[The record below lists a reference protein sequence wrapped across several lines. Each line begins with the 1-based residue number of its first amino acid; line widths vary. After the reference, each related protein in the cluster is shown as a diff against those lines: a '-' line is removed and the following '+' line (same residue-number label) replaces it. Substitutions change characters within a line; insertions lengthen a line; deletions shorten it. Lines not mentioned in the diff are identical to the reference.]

1 MAYTS
6 VPTSTTGDLVTAAWF
21 NTYIKDNFAYLY
33 NKFPVVT
40 ADIDDN
46 AVTNSKLSSTVQSR
60 LNTAVAEVQ
69 SFSFAYNE
77 TVTTGD
83 GAGGYVTIPAKYNGW
98 VLSAVHA
105 RVESAPSGG
114 TVTIQIHNATD
125 SVDMLSTRLTID
137 DGETGSDTAATP
149 AVINTS
155 NDDVASYDLLRID
168 IDAANSAVGLIVQLV
183 FEVA

>member
-21 NTYIKDNFAYLY
+21 NTYIKDNFAYVYGL
-33 NKFPVVT
+33 
-40 ADIDDN
+40 A
-46 AVTNSKLSSTVQSR
+46 TVA
-60 LNTAVAEVQ
+60 TAEVQ

-83 GAGGYVTIPAKYNGW
+83 GAGGYVTVPAKYNGW

-105 RVESAPSGG
+105 EVETAPSGG
-114 TVTIQIHNATD
+114 TVTIQIHNVTD

-168 IDAANSAVGLIVQLV
+168 IDAANGAVGLIVQLV

>member
-21 NTYIKDNFAYLY
+21 NTYIKDNFAYVYGL
-33 NKFPVVT
+33 
-40 ADIDDN
+40 A
-46 AVTNSKLSSTVQSR
+46 TV
-60 LNTAVAEVQ
+60 AIAEKE

-77 TVTTGD
+77 TVTTGN

-137 DGETGSDTAATP
+137 NGETGSDTAATP

-168 IDAANSAVGLIVQLV
+168 IDAANGAVGLIVQLV

>member
-21 NTYIKDNFAYLY
+21 NTYIKDNFAYVY
-33 NKFPVVT
+33 GK
-40 ADIDDN
+40 A
-46 AVTNSKLSSTVQSR
+46 TVA
-60 LNTAVAEVQ
+60 TAVLEP
-69 SFSFAYNE
+69 FSFAYDE

-83 GAGGYVTIPAKYNGW
+83 GKAYITIPAKYNGW

-105 RVESAPSGG
+105 RVKTAGSL
-114 TVTIQIHNATD
+114 TMQIHNVTD
-125 SVDMLSTRLTID
+125 SMDMLSTPLTID
-137 DGETGSDTAATP
+137 AGEYGSDTAAVP

-168 IDAANSAVGLIVQLV
+168 VDAVSGAVGLIVQLE
-183 FEVA
+183 FEVD